1 MVCRRVLTLSVGGG
15 GPGRTVSVKAG
26 AIGGG
31 GAARLDAGMS
41 GKMLFGMW
49 EDDEEGSMVVV
60 GGAVVVVL
68 QHVAVVARRA
78 IDGRAGPGGERQLQ
92 TND

>member
-26 AIGGG
+26 AIGEA

-41 GKMLFGMW
+41 GKMLLGMC
-49 EDDEEGSMVVV
+49 EDDEEGSMDVG

-68 QHVAVVARRA
+68 QHVADVGEGDRWPCRTRRRA
-78 IDGRAGPGGERQLQ
+78 SAA
-92 TND
+92 NK